1 MQDRQHLAK
10 LLNAS
15 MSAMFATFREAELPQ
30 DILDGIIANNK
41 QSLSDSIL
49 FLKQNDISDKER
61 ALKANIIS
69 WAINT
74 IAIAAELGMVLEKNE
89 DAVAQLPSYKREAPR
104 GFG

>member
-1 MQDRQHLAK
+1 MQNKQHLAK

-15 MSAMFATFREAELPQ
+15 MRAMFATFREAELPQ

-41 QSLSDSIL
+41 QSLSDSVL
-49 FLKQNDISDKER
+49 FLKQSDISDRER

-74 IAIAAELGMVLEKNE
+74 IAIAGELGMVLEKNE
-89 DAVAQLPSYKREAPR
+89 DAIAELPRYKKSPPK

>member
-1 MQDRQHLAK
+1 MEDRQHLAK
-10 LLNAS
+10 LLNSA

-49 FLKQNDISDKER
+49 FLRQSDISDRER
-61 ALKANIIS
+61 AMKANIIS

-74 IAIAAELGMVLEKNE
+74 IAIAGELGMVLEKNE
-89 DAVAQLPSYKREAPR
+89 DAVAQLLKLKKPPK